1 MSLKSLYWF
10 LNISLQHAVI
20 IHVLGKVININIK
33 LFSVNGSNE
42 DGVRVP
48 GSVIK
53 PC

>member
-10 LNISLQHAVI
+10 LNIFLQHAVI

-48 GSVIK
+48 GLVIK